1 MLCLTRDMGAF
12 LGFYNL
18 RRSVV
23 TPSFCLLWV
32 IWACSQ
38 EGYAQTSASSKR
50 GISIISGTDPVFWE
64 AVVSQLC
71 DQGMAL

>member
-1 MLCLTRDMGAF
+1 MLCLSRDMGAF

-18 RRSVV
+18 CSSVV

-32 IWACSQ
+32 IRTCSQ
-38 EGYAQTSASSKR
+38 EGYAQISASSKR
-50 GISIISGTDPVFWE
+50 GTSIISGTDPVSWE
-64 AVVSQLC
+64 VMVSQLC